1 MIVAVPS
8 YVQRFCR
15 GFRETVSEAKRG
27 TLSCLLAGILFAR
40 GKRTQ
45 SELARCVVSEGR
57 APSSV
62 SRRMRRRSFGTR
74 DLVRYMMGCQIA
86 EELACP
92 GARSK
97 PWFLPIDGVCL
108 QRGGDSRVENATQYR
123 RKQRG
128 GRGRSTKAHAF
139 VQALLIAPSGRR
151 IPLPRRSYYT
161 QKYVNRQNRLRKEGR
176 RHGKPLAFKTQVDLA
191 YLIVKELDLPEGI
204 QLVVTADQ
212 YFEGTKLTRACRKK
226 GYVFIAPV
234 NSQRT
239 YAPKKSLHSR
249 GKRLPRDERR
259 KLILRRGREDT
270 ASARR
275 YSQRSARTEARRVYR
290 YVSER
295 RTVALI
301 GEVAVVY
308 SWKERTDSSGTP
320 TGKYSFKVLVCSD
333 PEIDGA
339 LIIEWFE
346 IRWQVEVFFREL
358 KSDLGLEDYRG
369 RDFTACERHYDL
381 TLLAFMVLEQ
391 FRVDAMATEGS
402 PVRRR
407 MLAAMR
413 TSKLRAML
421 ERDARRE
428 DAAWF
433 ARERRSRD
441 GRGSAPSASATKSL
455 PRVSASPAFG
465 RD

>member
-1 MIVAVPS
+1 MIVAVPA

-15 GFRETVSEAKRG
+15 GFCGTMSEGKRT

-74 DLVRYMMGCQIA
+74 DLVRYMMECQIA
-86 EELACP
+86 EELARP
-92 GARSK
+92 GAHSK
-97 PWFLPIDGVCL
+97 PWFLPIDGVCT
-108 QRGGDSRVENATQYR
+108 QRGGDSRVENATKYR
-123 RKQRG
+123 KKGRG
-128 GRGRSTKAHAF
+128 KKGRSTKAHAF
-139 VQALLIAPSGRR
+139 VQAVLIAPSGRR

-161 QKYVNRQNRLRKEGR
+161 QKYVNRQNRLRREGR
-176 RHGKPLAFKTQVDLA
+176 RRGKPLAFKTRVDLA
-191 YLIVKELDLPEGI
+191 CLIVKELDLPKDI
-204 QLVVTADQ
+204 QLVVTADE
-212 YFEGTKLTRACRKK
+212 YFEGSKVTNVCRRK
-226 GYVFIAPV
+226 GYIFIAPV
-234 NSQRT
+234 DSQRT
-239 YAPKKSLHSR
+239 YAPKKSLHGR

-270 ASARR
+270 ASSRR

-290 YVSER
+290 YHCER
-295 RTVALI
+295 RTVAQI

-320 TGKYSFKVLVCSD
+320 TGKHSFKVLVCSD
-333 PEIDGA
+333 PKIDGA

-369 RDFTACERHYDL
+369 CDFTACERHYDL
-381 TLLAFMVLEQ
+381 TLLAFMLLEQ
-391 FRVDAMATEGS
+391 YRVDATAAERS

-407 MLAAMR
+407 MLASLR

-433 ARERRSRD
+433 TRERRSCD
-441 GRGSAPSASATKSL
+441 GREKILELFPTLRPTGS
-455 PRVSASPAFG
+455 G
-465 RD
+465 G